1 MSYKTQSAILHQY
14 NPNIIRAL
22 LSIKVGERKLPNLQP
37 NEVLI
42 KTAFSPVNPS
52 DIAFL
57 QGGYNVVK
65 PLPCVP
71 GFEASGTVEETGKNA
86 RHLLGKKVSSFV
98 QSDYDGSWSENFVAN
113 ARDCMV
119 LKEGFDMKQAACL
132 GINPFTAFGLM
143 EQILMKRPDAII
155 QNAAGG
161 QLGEFIRVLCKQ
173 NNIEVI
179 NIVRKSNHVEKLQK
193 QSYQYVL
200 NESDEDF
207 SNKLNE
213 ISNNLKPTIA
223 LDAVGGE
230 SSGLLFNHLSAE
242 STLISYGGLS
252 GKPISGISTI
262 DIIFKN
268 KSIIGFNLNDWIAK
282 KTQEE
287 LQNIS
292 SEIQD
297 LFLSNSFYTNIQKSF
312 ELTDIVDAIRA
323 YIKDM
328 SAGKVLIS
336 F

>member
-119 LKEGFDMKQAACL
+119 LKEGKIVWKCRNCGFLHEGTKAPKLCPACL
-132 GINPFTAFGLM
+132 HP
-143 EQILMKRPDAII
+143 
-155 QNAAGG
+155 
-161 QLGEFIRVLCKQ
+161 
-173 NNIEVI
+173 
-179 NIVRKSNHVEKLQK
+179 
-193 QSYQYVL
+193 QSY
-200 NESDEDF
+200 F
-207 SNKLNE
+207 E
-213 ISNNLKPTIA
+213 IK
-223 LDAVGGE
+223 
-230 SSGLLFNHLSAE
+230 
-242 STLISYGGLS
+242 
-252 GKPISGISTI
+252 
-262 DIIFKN
+262 
-268 KSIIGFNLNDWIAK
+268 
-282 KTQEE
+282 
-287 LQNIS
+287 
-292 SEIQD
+292 
-297 LFLSNSFYTNIQKSF
+297 
-312 ELTDIVDAIRA
+312 A
-323 YIKDM
+323 YNY
-328 SAGKVLIS
+328 
-336 F
+336 